1 MIYSHR
7 EQSNHCTS
15 NLMKIARQM
24 TNRDQ
29 KEKSASR
36 RCGREPQ
43 RLRIDFSLRSLCAFA
58 ALREWFFFFCRSL
71 VLVFCFVGLL
81 VDLGYTQPAQHVPS
95 DHRGDLTLRAYS
107 NIDGN
112 NVRTSIFNSGYSGAP
127 REVPE
132 SVNYEWP
139 KNTGRIYVSIVGMWI
154 GGEVKDEAGTLTPM
168 VDMFAWRTSPQGN
181 SWTMEPVPGF
191 LNPDV
196 EPLRIAKSDD
206 QQTWPPAS
214 QNGWRDKW
222 DDPVD
227 PGWVGSWNGFFG
239 KNVFNADQELF
250 YRCSDDLYNRFDY
263 RPDSTALSRR
273 GLGLLMDVRTFAWTQ
288 VLINDAIFFIHDIK
302 NDGTKRIPKTSFLI
316 FLADY
321 VGGDGTDDQPY
332 IDLQSDIA
340 FMTDADRVGTN
351 PFGGEP
357 VGVAAIKYLETPGN
371 QVDGIDNDG
380 DADQYPELLS
390 EVAVD
395 TDEWLPHFT
404 DEDFLPRNLLPGDKI
419 VLIDEETFERRVTT
433 YPENG
438 GAVVS
443 LGQVIDLPIEG
454 VTLEEDTLAN
464 LLDDDL
470 DGLIDESFL
479 LHRLR
484 YDEITGT
491 EGPVRFINYFSFA
504 PGDTVKRGFIVPGKN
519 TPASYSSV
527 APMID
532 ESRDDGFDNDR
543 DWNISNDDL
552 GLDGVKS
559 TSDPG
564 ESDGLASTG
573 AGTEF
578 PGEPNIDKT
587 DVSETDL
594 IGLTSAVQIPVGDIN
609 YNTTPDRY
617 IWDTFMTPG
626 QFDLPRPT
634 GEYDTFV
641 ASGFFP
647 MDPGQRQRM
656 AIAVAI
662 SGGGQT
668 SAEDIRS
675 VTEKLTNAR
684 KAYEADYQ
692 FAKAPTQLT
701 LTAAPG
707 DGKVTLY
714 WDDIAEFSVDR
725 YLADIGGPAQDFEG
739 YRIYRA
745 TDAAFLDAKLITDG
759 YGVARLYKPIA
770 QFDLKDGIKGF
781 DPVGFS
787 GVQFYLGD
795 DTGLAHSYVDNEVV
809 NGQRYF
815 YAVTAYD
822 FGYAAANIAPTESA
836 ISIDVDLQ
844 GNIRTGSNVAVVRPR
859 AGAAG
864 YLPPEVKNF
873 EHTNGSST
881 SDITIS
887 VVDPAAIKHDHAYEI
902 SFEDTLIVGEDADTL
917 TTKNFTVRDVT
928 DDIVRIDKSTLLAV
942 DDEIPVFDG
951 VKLTLRNELTVTLDA
966 IKSGWDRGEVYPFV
980 FSPVTF
986 IGLQGERRP
995 NDYQV
1000 IVGEAGTSTSKDT
1013 SIGFVRLPS
1022 KPVNFK
1028 VRNLVTNEDAV
1039 FAFAELDG
1047 RDGKFTVD
1055 PRDADNTDIILL
1067 LEKNNTGRLTY
1078 TWQIYMNLKPNGQNP
1093 EAGDTLNIFLRKP
1106 FLAQDL
1112 FRFQMKGASI
1122 SNELAKQEMPDI
1134 RVVPNPYVGAVAWEP
1149 QNTYN
1154 SGRGAR
1160 EIHFINLP
1168 SKCTIRIYSVTGTL
1182 VDKLDH
1188 ESAFDNGTEIWDVL
1202 SKENLDISYGVYIY
1216 HVEAPGVGQKTGTF
1230 AIIK

>member
-1 MIYSHR
+1 
-7 EQSNHCTS
+7 
-15 NLMKIARQM
+15 MKSPLI
-24 TNRDQ
+24 
-29 KEKSASR
+29 
-36 RCGREPQ
+36 
-43 RLRIDFSLRSLCAFA
+43 
-58 ALREWFFFFCRSL
+58 
-71 VLVFCFVGLL
+71 VFCLL
-81 VDLGYTQPAQHVPS
+81 GILINAGYAQPAKHVPS

-112 NVRTSIFNSGYSGAP
+112 NVRASIFNSGYSGAP

-139 KNTGRIYVSIVGMWI
+139 KNTGRIYVSIVGIWI
-154 GGEVKDEAGTLTPM
+154 GGEVKDETGNPIQMIDL
-168 VDMFAWRTSPQGN
+168 FAWRTSPQGN

-191 LNPDV
+191 QNPDV

-206 QQTWPPAS
+206 PQTWPPAS
-214 QNGWRDKW
+214 QNGWRDKR

-250 YRCSDDLYNRFDY
+250 YRSSDDLYSRFDY
-263 RPDSTALSRR
+263 RPDTTDFSRR

-288 VLINDAIFFIHDIK
+288 VLINDAVFFIHDIK

-340 FMTDADRVGTN
+340 FLTDSDRVGTN
-351 PFGGEP
+351 PFGGDP

-390 EVAVD
+390 MIGGDSEAL
-395 TDEWLPHFT
+395 LPHFT
-404 DEDFLPRNLLPGDKI
+404 DNDFLPRNIGPGDKI
-419 VLIDEETFERRVTT
+419 VLTDLETFERRITT
-433 YPENG
+433 YPANG
-438 GAVVS
+438 GTVVS
-443 LGQVIDLPIEG
+443 LGQEIHLPAEG
-454 VTLEEDTLAN
+454 VVLEEDTTAN
-464 LLDDDL
+464 LFDDDL
-470 DGLIDESFL
+470 DGLIDENYA

-484 YDEITGT
+484 YDEITQT
-491 EGPVRFINYFSFA
+491 EGPVRYINYLSFQ
-504 PGDTVKRGFIVPGKN
+504 PGDTLKRGFVVPGKN
-519 TPASYSSV
+519 TPESHTSV

-543 DWNISNDDL
+543 DWNAANDDL
-552 GLDGVKS
+552 GLDGVKG
-559 TSDPG
+559 TGDPG

-594 IGLTSAVQIPVGDIN
+594 IGLTSAVQIPVGDIS

-617 IWDTFMTPG
+617 IWDTFLTPG
-626 QFDLPRPT
+626 RFELPRPT

-662 SGGGQT
+662 AGGGQT
-668 SAEDIRS
+668 RAEDLRS
-675 VTEKLTNAR
+675 VTEKLSHAR

-692 FAKAPTQLT
+692 FAKAPTQVT
-701 LTAAPG
+701 LRAVPG
-707 DGKVTLY
+707 DGQVTLY
-714 WDDIAEFSVDR
+714 WNDIAEYSVDR
-725 YLADIGGPAQDFEG
+725 YLADIGGPARDFEG
-739 YRIYRA
+739 YRVYRA
-745 TDAAFLDAKLITDG
+745 TDPALLDAKLITDG
-759 YGVARLYKPIA
+759 FGVARLYKPIA

-781 DPVGFS
+781 DPIGFS
-787 GVQFYLGD
+787 GVRFYLGD
-795 DTGLAHSYVDNEVV
+795 DTGLAHSYVDREVV

-822 FGYAAANIAPTESA
+822 FGYPAANIAPTETP

-844 GNIRTGSNVAVVRPR
+844 GNIKTGTNVAVVRPR
-859 AGAAG
+859 AAAAG
-864 YLPPEVKNF
+864 YLPPEVEKF
-873 EHTNGSST
+873 EHARGSST
-881 SDITIS
+881 GEIAIN
-887 VVDPAAIKHDHAYEI
+887 VIDPSAIKNGHTYEI
-902 SFEDTLIVGEDADTL
+902 SFEDTLIAGRDADTL
-917 TTKNFTVRDVT
+917 TTKNFSVFDVT
-928 DDIVRIDKSTLLAV
+928 DGIARIEKSTLLRL

-951 VKLTLRNELTVTLDA
+951 VKLTLRNEATVTLDA
-966 IKSGWDRGEVYPFV
+966 AKSGWNRNEVFPYV

-986 IGLQGERRP
+986 IGIQGERRP

-1000 IVGEAGTSTSKDT
+1000 IVGEVGMSASKDT
-1013 SIGFVRLPS
+1013 SIGFFRLPS
-1022 KPVNFK
+1022 KAVNFK
-1028 VRNLVTNEDAV
+1028 VRNIVANEDV
-1039 FAFAELDG
+1039 QFAFAELDG
-1047 RDGKFTVD
+1047 RDGRFTVN
-1055 PRDADNTDIILL
+1055 PRDADETDIIML
-1067 LEKNNTGRLTY
+1067 LEKNNAGRLVY
-1078 TWQIYMNLKPNGQNP
+1078 TWQIYLNVKPNGQNP
-1093 EAGDTLNIFLRKP
+1093 QPGDTLNIFLRKP
-1106 FLAQDL
+1106 FLSQDVY
-1112 FRFQMKGASI
+1112 RFKMKGASI
-1122 SNELAKQEMPDI
+1122 SKELAKNEMNDI
-1134 RVVPNPYVGAVAWEP
+1134 RVVPNPYIAAVSWEP
-1149 QNTYN
+1149 KNTYN
-1154 SGRGAR
+1154 SGRGPR

-1168 SKCTIRIYSVTGTL
+1168 QKCTIRIYNVKGTL
-1182 VDKLDH
+1182 VDRLEH
-1188 ESAFDNGTEIWDVL
+1188 ESAVDNGTEIWDVL
-1202 SKENLDISYGVYIY
+1202 SRENLDISYGLYIY